1 MMFSRQEDE
10 SGASQSAAQD
20 TGASRPQAVVKTK
33 ASSIIMN
40 SLINSM
46 LLLLMMIFCIKGAFI
61 WVSVLDKF
69 DQILQQKWFYIMD
82 WTKWYRQCNL
92 IKYFRINLEEENV
105 QTYRKSS
112 GTK

>member
-1 MMFSRQEDE
+1 MMFSHQEDE

-69 DQILQQKWFYIMD
+69 DQILQQGRQTDFTS
-82 WTKWYRQCNL
+82 WTGW
-92 IKYFRINLEEENV
+92 
-105 QTYRKSS
+105 S
-112 GTK
+112 GTIKFPFLSV

>member
-1 MMFSRQEDE
+1 MMFSHQEDE
-10 SGASQSAAQD
+10 SDASQSAAQD

-46 LLLLMMIFCIKGAFI
+46 LLLLMIFCIKGAFI

-69 DQILQQKWFYIMD
+69 DQIL
-82 WTKWYRQCNL
+82 
-92 IKYFRINLEEENV
+92 
-105 QTYRKSS
+105 
-112 GTK
+112 